1 MRSSIFSTKTVES
14 QPIDITQ
21 LLLNPALRSTWRKC
35 GLWLFPRKGGLLPFL
50 QTLQLVF
57 LLGSALVPFWV
68 SVDLYQTV
76 ALVDQDKQWALR
88 IAALGGVT
96 FGASILLFGYRLIE
110 AKKPELAVQSS
121 EAREAKPL
129 NAIEQD
135 SK

>member
-1 MRSSIFSTKTVES
+1 M
-14 QPIDITQ
+14 
-21 LLLNPALRSTWRKC
+21 
-35 GLWLFPRKGGLLPFL
+35 
-50 QTLQLVF
+50 F